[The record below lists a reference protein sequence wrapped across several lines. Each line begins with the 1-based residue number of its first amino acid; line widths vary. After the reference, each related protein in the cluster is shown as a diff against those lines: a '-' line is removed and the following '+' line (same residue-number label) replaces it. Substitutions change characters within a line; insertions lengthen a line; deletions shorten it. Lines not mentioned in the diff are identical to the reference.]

1 MAKRD
6 TTRQLTLKQQT
17 AVDLLV
23 LGKSDREVAEMLGVA
38 RQTVTLWR
46 NCDDNFRRLLQL
58 RRQEIWG
65 CHVERLRQLV
75 GKAVDVLADDLR
87 QQDDRR
93 LRQSAAVHIL
103 KCVGLYGADL
113 QPEEKRHSYV
123 DLPDWKLENL
133 LKQFWKEEPPLL
145 RGTLPETGQEQRGPS
160 A

>member
-1 MAKRD
+1 MTKRD
-6 TTRQLTLKQQT
+6 TTRQFSLKQRT

-23 LGKSDREVAEMLGVA
+23 LGKSDREVAETIGVA

-46 NCDDNFRRLLQL
+46 NCDENFQRLLQL

-75 GKAVDVLADDLR
+75 GEAVSVLADDLR

-113 QPEEKRHSYV
+113 QPEEKRHSYF
-123 DLPDWKLENL
+123 DLPDWKLESL
-133 LKQFWKEEPPLL
+133 LKRFRSEDPPLL
-145 RGTLPETGQEQRGPS
+145 RGPEQETGQEQSGPS